1 MGETGQARG
10 LSDAARRRAA
20 GRLAARPA
28 LKTFWRDDRGATAVE
43 LGLIIALIVL
53 VVVAAM
59 SALTGGLGRTFEK
72 ISTTV
77 GA

>member
-1 MGETGQARG
+1 M
-10 LSDAARRRAA
+10 
-20 GRLAARPA
+20 
-28 LKTFWRDDRGATAVE
+28 
-43 LGLIIALIVL
+43 IIALIVL